1 VADRGVQHGA
11 SVADPSNR
19 IRGGPAIPDTLHT
32 LLPTFVAICL
42 GALVGLERQVAQRE
56 SGGEKDF
63 PGVRTFAFTAL
74 LGALSVLVANAVHPL
89 MAVALF
95 AAAAVF
101 LVLRYRFDTEKN
113 LDPGYTTEVASLCTF
128 SVGALAQSGE
138 GLVATVVTIV
148 MVVLLRGKR
157 TLHRASELLSATDM
171 EALIRFLVITG
182 IVLPLLPDTPIDP
195 GYGVLRPRDV
205 WRMVVLISGLS
216 FVGYVLM
223 RVRAGAAS
231 HVVTGLLS
239 GLVSST
245 AATLAY
251 ARAGRGVERARLYES
266 LIALAA
272 STAFLRMGVML
283 WIAAPALAH
292 RVAIPLGAMLAVALL
307 LAFLRHRP
315 DGAAPERHSFENP
328 LTMRVAITFAAIYA
342 SVTLLLAAARESFG
356 DAGVFGVSAA
366 AALVGADAPSLS
378 LARLAQDGRLSM
390 ETAALAV
397 VVVAIG
403 TTLGKVGILLAVGR
417 TVFARRVAVTLLAV
431 AATGAATLVL
441 LHRFA

>member
-1 VADRGVQHGA
+1 M
-11 SVADPSNR
+11 
-19 IRGGPAIPDTLHT
+19 
-32 LLPTFVAICL
+32 
-42 GALVGLERQVAQRE
+42 GALVGLERQVAQHE
-56 SGGEKDF
+56 SSDKKDF

-128 SVGALAQSGE
+128 SVGALAQAGE
-138 GLVATVVTIV
+138 GLVATVITIV
-148 MVVLLRGKR
+148 MVVLLRSKR
-157 TLHRASELLSATDM
+157 TLHRASDLLSPTDM

-195 GYGVLRPRDV
+195 IYGVIRPRDV

-251 ARAGRGVERARLYES
+251 ARAGRGVAHARLYEA

-283 WIAAPALAH
+283 WITAPELAR
-292 RVAIPLGAMLAVALL
+292 RVALPLGAMLAVGIA
-307 LAFLRHRP
+307 LAFARHRP
-315 DGAAPERHSFENP
+315 DAAAPERHHFENP

-342 SVTLLLAAARESFG
+342 SVTLLLAAARQAFG
-356 DAGVFGVSAA
+356 EAGIFGVSAA
-366 AALVGADAPSLS
+366 AALIGADAPSLS
-378 LARLAQDGRLSM
+378 LARLAQDGQIPI
-390 ETAALAV
+390 ETATLAV
-397 VVVAIG
+397 VVVAIF
-403 TTLGKVGILLAVGR
+403 TTLGKVGILLVVGR
-417 TVFARRVAVTLLAV
+417 SPFARRVATTLMTV
-431 AATGAATLVL
+431 AATGAAALLL
-441 LHRFA
+441 LHRAA